1 MGAAD
6 NQQVPELGGADS
18 YAVPG
23 TNKFTSGKLTRLQV
37 VDDEQRFS
45 DELSA
50 YMQQRWGLADAGFD
64 YNVVAVFGSQ
74 STGKSTLLNRLF
86 GTRFDV
92 MDEGQRQQTTRG
104 IWADR
109 GTDAMPVLILDVE
122 GTDGRERGENQDFER
137 KSALF
142 SLAVAEVLLVN
153 MWETMVGLYNGANMG
168 LLKTV
173 MEVNLQLF
181 GGNQGNKTLLHFVIR
196 DHVSSTPLANL
207 SKTLRIDMDRIWA
220 GLNKPE
226 GLEDAK
232 LGDYFDLKFSSLPHK
247 VLQPE
252 NFEQAALALRSQ
264 FVDKKSR
271 EYVFQPEYKR
281 RVPADGFPHYA
292 EAIWEKVVSN
302 KDLDLPTQ
310 QELLAQYRCDE
321 IAAAAL
327 IPFRAAIDALRPRV
341 REGEI
346 VHGLGEVARTA
357 RSQALGAFDDQ
368 AARYHSEVYAKKR
381 LAFVQ
386 TLDGELHALALN
398 QVKNALSQA
407 ADKFSSESH
416 KALEKA
422 AESSDDS
429 SFSVVVGAVRKRVA
443 AWFGELVDSLT
454 IEGAEWTLA
463 PEVKQLETTLDA
475 ITAKLRVAE
484 MERALKQLRRR
495 AQDTLSE
502 VVADRLNNPDDS
514 MWSGVMAG
522 FDAANKEAEQQLRR
536 RMDMAEVYGGEQRE
550 KLQRALRSGV
560 WEDMVRGLKEEV
572 ADQMVLLKLRS
583 ALEDRFRYDEAG
595 LPRVWRPSDD
605 IDAQFAQARS
615 AAQALLPL
623 FSRIDTS
630 SSTTL
635 PQPVSAGVG
644 TFFSSGFDVERS
656 LVLISASRQRE
667 LGKRF
672 GREADALYLEA
683 KRAMVTTQNHV
694 PVWVMVLL
702 VLLGWNE
709 AMAILFNPLYL
720 VLTALIAGSA
730 FVLHNL
736 RLWGPAVRAV
746 GGLVNVANDHV
757 HELLVEAVN
766 RTDPGRNRDAPAEG
780 RSRRQVRSEDIELD
794 PLGDSS
800 KDSSGLVSR
809 SSSHSSHSMS
819 RSSSKSQLHT

>member
-6 NQQVPELGGADS
+6 NQQVPELGNAGS
-18 YAVPG
+18 HAVPRP
-23 TNKFTSGKLTRLQV
+23 NKFSSGKLTRLQM

-45 DELSA
+45 DKLSE

-181 GGNQGNKTLLHFVIR
+181 GGSQGSKTLLHFVIR

-207 SKTLRIDMDRIWA
+207 AKTLRIDMDRIWT

-247 VLQPE
+247 LLQPE

-264 FVDKKSR
+264 FVDTKSS

-281 RVPADGFPHYA
+281 RVPADGFPRYA
-292 EAIWEKVVSN
+292 EAVWEKVVSN

-346 VHGLGEVARTA
+346 VQGLGEVARTA

-381 LAFVQ
+381 SAFVQ

-407 ADKFSSESH
+407 ADTFSSQSH

-422 AESSDDS
+422 ESSDR
-429 SFSVVVGAVRKRVA
+429 SFSVVVGAVRKRVST
-443 AWFGELVDSLT
+443 WFNDLVDSLT

-463 PEVKQLETTLDA
+463 AEVKQLEAMLDT
-475 ITAKLRVAE
+475 ITAKLREAE
-484 MERALKQLRRR
+484 MERALKQLRRQ

-502 VVADRLNNPDDS
+502 AVADRLNNPDEA

-522 FDAANKEAEQQLRR
+522 FDAANTEAEQQLRR
-536 RMDMAEVYGGEQRE
+536 RMDMAEVYGGEQRS

-560 WEDMVRGLKEEV
+560 WEDMVRALKEEV

-583 ALEDRFRYDEAG
+583 KLEDRFRYDEAG

-630 SSTTL
+630 ASSTL
-635 PQPVSAGVG
+635 PQPVSAAVG
-644 TFFSSGFDVERS
+644 TFFPPGFDVERS

-709 AMAILFNPLYL
+709 AMTILFNPLYL

-780 RSRRQVRSEDIELD
+780 RSRRQARSEEIEMD

-800 KDSSGLVSR
+800 KDSSVSR
-809 SSSHSSHSMS
+809 SSNSSHSIS

>member
-1 MGAAD
+1 
-6 NQQVPELGGADS
+6 
-18 YAVPG
+18 
-23 TNKFTSGKLTRLQV
+23 
-37 VDDEQRFS
+37 
-45 DELSA
+45 
-50 YMQQRWGLADAGFD
+50 
-64 YNVVAVFGSQ
+64 
-74 STGKSTLLNRLF
+74 
-86 GTRFDV
+86 
-92 MDEGQRQQTTRG
+92 
-104 IWADR
+104 
-109 GTDAMPVLILDVE
+109 
-122 GTDGRERGENQDFER
+122 
-137 KSALF
+137 
-142 SLAVAEVLLVN
+142 
-153 MWETMVGLYNGANMG
+153 
-168 LLKTV
+168 
-173 MEVNLQLF
+173 
-181 GGNQGNKTLLHFVIR
+181 
-196 DHVSSTPLANL
+196 
-207 SKTLRIDMDRIWA
+207 MDRIWT

-247 VLQPE
+247 LLQPE

-264 FVDKKSR
+264 FVDAKSS

-281 RVPADGFPHYA
+281 RVPADGFPRYA
-292 EAIWEKVVSN
+292 EAVWEKVVSN

-346 VHGLGEVARTA
+346 VQGLGEVARTA

-381 LAFVQ
+381 SAFVQ

-407 ADKFSSESH
+407 ADTFSSQSH

-422 AESSDDS
+422 ESSDR
-429 SFSVVVGAVRKRVA
+429 SFSVVVGAVRKRVST
-443 AWFGELVDSLT
+443 WFNDLVDSLT

-463 PEVKQLETTLDA
+463 AEVKQLEAMLDT
-475 ITAKLRVAE
+475 ITAKLREAE
-484 MERALKQLRRR
+484 MERALKQLRRQ

-502 VVADRLNNPDDS
+502 AVADRLNNPDEA

-522 FDAANKEAEQQLRR
+522 FDAANAEAEQQLRR
-536 RMDMAEVYGGEQRE
+536 RMDMAEVYGGEQRS

-560 WEDMVRGLKEEV
+560 WEDMVRALKEEV

-583 ALEDRFRYDEAG
+583 KLEDRFRYDEAG

-630 SSTTL
+630 ASSTL
-635 PQPVSAGVG
+635 PQPVSAAVG
-644 TFFSSGFDVERS
+644 TFFPPGFDVERS

-709 AMAILFNPLYL
+709 AMTILFNPLYL
-720 VLTALIAGSA
+720 VLTALVAGSA

-780 RSRRQVRSEDIELD
+780 RSRRQARSEEIEMD

-800 KDSSGLVSR
+800 KDSSVSR
-809 SSSHSSHSMS
+809 SSNSSHTKMSQNDIQIKSPDEVKSYPATMKVYTRTGDKGTSSLFTGERRDKNDAVFAALGTTDELSSMLGLAIAHLES
-819 RSSSKSQLHT
+819 TPASSLIPRLETIQCLLQDVGSNIATPIASKSQAKVKRTRFDAQSVHCTRLEEWIDEYAENLPVHRSFILPSGGLAASTIHVARTICRRAERELVLLLEDIDKETFMFVNRLSDFLFVAARWVAMQQGVTEKIYVHQAGRNTEFDK